1 MSKHTKGPWSGKD
14 ENGTFLRDHS
24 WDVSNEDDFDCIA
37 CAPIH
42 ASGRVIALAVTDYP
56 DGSWKDDSELE
67 ANAALIAAAP
77 ELLEALESIEMRLDA
92 FNEAQR
98 DMPAD
103 SVWVC
108 LEKARAAIAKAK
120 GETA

>member
-1 MSKHTKGPWSGKD
+1 MSYTPGPWIADGKLVHA
-14 ENGTFLRDHS
+14 ENGSALY
-24 WDVSNEDDFDCIA
+24 IA
-37 CAPIH
+37 ECQNVGVGERW
-42 ASGRVIALAVTDYP
+42 SGTDYA
-56 DGSWKDDSELE
+56 SEPHAE
-67 ANAALIAAAP
+67 ANARLIAAAP
-77 ELLEALESIEMRLDA
+77 ELLEVLESIEMRLDA